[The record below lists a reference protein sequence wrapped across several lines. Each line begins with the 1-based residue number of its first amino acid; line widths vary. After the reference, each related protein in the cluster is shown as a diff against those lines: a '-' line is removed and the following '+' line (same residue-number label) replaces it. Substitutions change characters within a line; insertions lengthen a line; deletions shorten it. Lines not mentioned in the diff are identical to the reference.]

1 MSRYID
7 LLCREIDL
15 AVERISPEEQIH
27 TIYLGG
33 GTPSYLPAPMINR
46 VLHTIRKGFN
56 ITPDAEITIEA
67 NPGTLDQEKVDA
79 YLTEGINRISL
90 GVQSTHASELALLDR
105 IHSYQDAI
113 EAISMAKGAGIQ
125 NISLDLIYGLPG
137 QELSAWEETVERV
150 LQLGTTHLSLYSL
163 TIEEGTPL
171 FDQVA
176 AGRIAEPD
184 PDLAGEMLEWAMTR
198 LAKTGYEQYEISNWA
213 WLSTH
218 DRDYR
223 SKHNLQYWLNERYF
237 GFGAGAHEYYDGLR
251 VANVRTIP
259 AYIQK
264 MNQSREWKEAY
275 RPAAET
281 WIEIPVFEQMQDEM
295 MLRFRLIE
303 EGVDLALFISKF
315 GVGAEDIFGKK
326 IKSLQ
331 EKGLI
336 EIDLIRNRLRLTRR
350 GILMGNQVFM
360 EFVGDD

>member
-7 LLCREIDL
+7 SLCREIDL
-15 AVERISPEEQIH
+15 AANRISTEDQIH

-33 GTPSYLPAPMINR
+33 GTPSYLPAAIIAR
-46 VLHTIRKGFN
+46 VLRTIRKRFS

-67 NPGTLDQEKVDA
+67 NPGTLDQGKVDA
-79 YLTEGINRISL
+79 YLAEGINRISL
-90 GVQSTHASELALLDR
+90 GVQSSHASELSLLDR
-105 IHSYQDAI
+105 SHSYQDAV
-113 EAISMAKGAGIQ
+113 EAISMVKEAGIQ

-137 QELSAWEETVERV
+137 QELSAWEETIESV

-171 FDQVA
+171 FDQVE

-184 PDLAGEMLEWAMTR
+184 PDAAGEMLEWAMNR
-198 LAKTGYEQYEISNWA
+198 LKKTAYEQYEISNWA
-213 WLSTH
+213 WGG
-218 DRDYR
+218 DRDHDYR
-223 SKHNLQYWLNERYF
+223 SRHNMQYWLNQPYL

-251 VANVRTIP
+251 VANFRTIP
-259 AYIQK
+259 SYIQK
-264 MNQSREWKEAY
+264 INQSREWKEAY

-281 WIEIPVFEQMQDEM
+281 WSEIPLFEQMQDEM

-303 EGVDLALFISKF
+303 EGVDLALFNHKF
-315 GVGAEDIFGKK
+315 SVGAEEIFGKK

-336 EIDLIRNRLRLTRR
+336 EIDQIRNRLRLTRR